1 MDHETNTD
9 NRIACRNKLTSHN
22 IKKVDMIHSC
32 LKHYTFGQDKAFI
45 PKETVKTAL
54 NRLKQKELFSLS
66 AISRIDELDKIG
78 IPAFICEIE
87 SNLGIGDSCGKGV
100 SIEQAKASAL
110 MEAIER
116 YSCERFIKKRG
127 PFIISS
133 YDDLKE
139 NALDPLSLLLPLPS
153 IYQTDEIL
161 KNLKKVPLPW
171 IEAFS
176 LTHNKPIFF
185 PLHWFYLIYGTTGF
199 ASGNTIQEA
208 ILQAI
213 GEVIERH
220 NISRVIQGKLST
232 PSIDISSVDYHIAK
246 SLINKFFDAGIEL
259 YIKDFS
265 LGLNIPTI
273 SVLAYDSS
281 PPTNTVRIY
290 NAAGAHLN
298 RDFAL
303 IRALIELAQHR
314 AQIIY
319 KENKHKKPGGP
330 TYCFPCFKTL
340 EEASYL
346 IENKD
351 AIPFDKIST
360 YKHSDFK
367 VEIEKA
373 VSLIKQDNLEVIL
386 TNTTCSELQI
396 PAVAVT
402 IPGARLNRPSTKL
415 NPYFYMAK
423 ISMDLGN
430 HKDAV
435 GYFEKSIEIDPQ
447 YKKIPQILCDI
458 AICYK
463 RLKMYQQSKEYF
475 EKTLNLSPKLV
486 FSKKF
491 IGDFTEVIQL
501 IDN

>member
-1 MDHETNTD
+1 
-9 NRIACRNKLTSHN
+9 
-22 IKKVDMIHSC
+22 MIHSC
-32 LKHYTFGQDKAFI
+32 FKNYTFGQDKAFI

-54 NRLKQKELFSLS
+54 NRLRQKDFFTLS
-66 AISRIDELDKIG
+66 TILRIDEFDKIG

-87 SNLGIGDSCGKGV
+87 SNFGISDSCGKGV
-100 SIEQAKASAL
+100 SAEQAKASAL

-116 YSCERFIKKRG
+116 YSCECFIKKRS
-127 PFIISS
+127 PFVVSS
-133 YDDLKE
+133 YDNLKE
-139 NALDPLSLLLPLPS
+139 NALDSLSLLLPLPS

-161 KNLKKVPLPW
+161 KDLRKVPLPW
-171 IEAFS
+171 TEAFS

-220 NISRVIQGKLST
+220 NISRVIQEKLST
-232 PSIDISSVDYHIAK
+232 PSLDVSSVDHHIAK

-273 SVLAYDSS
+273 SVLAYDSN

-290 NAAGAHLN
+290 NAAGSHLN

-314 AQIIY
+314 AQIVY
-319 KENKHKKPGGP
+319 KEYKHEKPGGP
-330 TYCFPCFKTL
+330 TYCFPYFKTL
-340 EEASYL
+340 EDASYL
-346 IENKD
+346 IENKET
-351 AIPFDKIST
+351 IPLNKIPT

-373 VSLIKQDNLEVIL
+373 VNFIKQDNDLEVIV
-386 TNTTCSELQI
+386 TNTTCSELQV
-396 PAVAVT
+396 PAVAIT

-423 ISMDLGN
+423 ICMDLGN
-430 HKDAV
+430 YKDAI
-435 GYFEKSIEIDPQ
+435 GYFKKSIELDPQ
-447 YKKIPQILCDI
+447 YKDIPQISCDI

-463 RLKMYQQSKEYF
+463 KLKMYRQSKEYF
-475 EKTLNLSPKLV
+475 ERTLNLSPKLV

-491 IGDFTEVIQL
+491 ISDFTKVIKFL
-501 IDN
+501 E

>member
-1 MDHETNTD
+1 
-9 NRIACRNKLTSHN
+9 
-22 IKKVDMIHSC
+22 MIHSC
-32 LKHYTFGQDKAFI
+32 LKHYTYGQDKAFI
-45 PKETVKTAL
+45 PKETIKTAL
-54 NRLKQKELFSLS
+54 NRLKQKDVFSLNT
-66 AISRIDELDKIG
+66 ILRIDEFDKIG

-116 YSCERFIKKRG
+116 YSCEWFIKERE

-133 YDDLKE
+133 YDNLKE
-139 NALDPLSLLLPLPS
+139 NTLSPLSLLLPLSS

-161 KNLKKVPLPW
+161 EDLKKVPLPW
-171 IEAFS
+171 TESFS

-220 NISRVIQGKLST
+220 NISRVIEGKLST
-232 PSIDISSVDYHIAK
+232 PSLDISSINYHIAK
-246 SLINKFFDAGIEL
+246 SLIKKFFNAGIEL

-273 SVLAYDSS
+273 SVLAYDPN
-281 PPTNTVRIY
+281 PPTNTVSIY

-298 RDFAL
+298 RNFAL

-314 AQIIY
+314 AQIIF
-319 KENKHKKPGGP
+319 KENKQKKSGGP
-330 TYCFPCFKTL
+330 TYCFPHFKTL

-346 IENKD
+346 IENKET
-351 AIPFDKIST
+351 IPFNKMPT
-360 YKHSDFK
+360 YKHADFK

-373 VSLIKQDNLEVIL
+373 VDLIKQDNLEVII
-386 TNTTCSELQI
+386 TNTTYPELQI

-402 IPGARLNRPSTKL
+402 IPGTRLNRPSTML

-423 ISMDLGN
+423 ICMDLGN
-430 HKDAV
+430 YKDAIE
-435 GYFEKSIEIDPQ
+435 YFEKSIGIDPQ
-447 YKKIPQILCDI
+447 YKDIPQISCDV

-463 RLKMYQQSKEYF
+463 RLKMYQQAKEYF
-475 EKTLNLSPKLV
+475 ERTLNLSPKLV
-486 FSKKF
+486 LSKKF
-491 IGDFTEVIQL
+491 ISNFAEVIKFL
-501 IDN
+501 E

>member
-1 MDHETNTD
+1 
-9 NRIACRNKLTSHN
+9 
-22 IKKVDMIHSC
+22 MIHSC

-54 NRLKQKELFSLS
+54 NRLKQKELFTLS
-66 AISRIDELDKIG
+66 TILRIDELDKIG

-87 SNLGIGDSCGKGV
+87 SNLGLGDSCGKGV

-116 YSCERFIKKRG
+116 YSCEWFIKQRE

-133 YDDLKE
+133 YDNLKE
-139 NALDPLSLLLPLPS
+139 NTLSPLSLLLPLPS

-161 KNLKKVPLPW
+161 NDLKKVPLPW
-171 IEAFS
+171 VESFS
-176 LTHNKPIFF
+176 LTHNKHIFF
-185 PLHWFYLIYGTTGF
+185 PLNWFYLIYGTTGF

-208 ILQAI
+208 TLQAI

-232 PSIDISSVDYHIAK
+232 PSLDISSVNYHIAK
-246 SLINKFFDAGIEL
+246 SLIKKFFDVGIEL

-265 LGLNIPTI
+265 LGLSIPTI
-273 SVLAYDSS
+273 SVLAYDSN
-281 PPTNTVRIY
+281 PPSNTVRIY

-314 AQIIY
+314 AQIIFN
-319 KENKHKKPGGP
+319 ENNHKKPGRP
-330 TYCFPCFKTL
+330 TYCFPYFKTL

-346 IENKD
+346 IENKET
-351 AIPFDKIST
+351 ITFNKMPT
-360 YKHSDFK
+360 YKHADFK
-367 VEIEKA
+367 LEIEKA
-373 VSLIKQDNLEVIL
+373 VDLIKQDNLEVIV
-386 TNTTCSELQI
+386 TNTTYPEFQI

-402 IPGARLNRPSTKL
+402 IPGTRLNRPSTML

-423 ISMDLGN
+423 ICMDLGN
-430 HKDAV
+430 YRDAIE
-435 GYFEKSIEIDPQ
+435 YFEKSIGIDPQ
-447 YKKIPQILCDI
+447 YKNIPQISCDL

-491 IGDFTEVIQL
+491 ISDFMEVIQFL
-501 IDN
+501 E

>member
-1 MDHETNTD
+1 
-9 NRIACRNKLTSHN
+9 
-22 IKKVDMIHSC
+22 MIHSC
-32 LKHYTFGQDKAFI
+32 FKHYTFGQDKAFI
-45 PKETVKTAL
+45 PKDTVKTAL
-54 NRLKQKELFSLS
+54 NRLQQKDLFTLS
-66 AISRIDELDKIG
+66 TILRIDEFDKIG

-87 SNLGIGDSCGKGV
+87 SIFGISDSCGKGV

-116 YSCERFIKKRG
+116 YSCEYFIKKRG

-133 YDDLKE
+133 YDNLKE
-139 NALDPLSLLLPLPS
+139 NALDSLSLLLPLPA

-161 KNLKKVPLPW
+161 KDIRKVPLPW
-171 IEAFS
+171 TEAFS

-220 NISRVIQGKLST
+220 NISRVIQGKLTT
-232 PSIDISSVDYHIAK
+232 PSLDISSVDHHIAK

-273 SVLAYDSS
+273 SVLAYDSN

-290 NAAGAHLN
+290 NAAGSHLN

-303 IRALIELAQHR
+303 IRALVELSQHR
-314 AQIIY
+314 AQIVY
-319 KENKHKKPGGP
+319 KENKHEKPGGP

-340 EEASYL
+340 EDASYL
-346 IENKD
+346 IENKET
-351 AIPFDKIST
+351 IPLNKIPT
-360 YKHSDFK
+360 YKHSDFR

-373 VSLIKQDNLEVIL
+373 VNFIKQDNDLEVIV

-396 PAVAVT
+396 PAVAIT

-423 ISMDLGN
+423 ICMDLGN
-430 HKDAV
+430 YKDAI
-435 GYFEKSIEIDPQ
+435 GYFKKSIELDPQ
-447 YKKIPQILCDI
+447 YKDIPQISCDI

-463 RLKMYQQSKEYF
+463 KLKMYRQSKEYF
-475 EKTLNLSPKLV
+475 ERTLNLSPKLV

-491 IGDFTEVIQL
+491 ISDFAKVINL
-501 IDN
+501 LE

>member
-1 MDHETNTD
+1 
-9 NRIACRNKLTSHN
+9 
-22 IKKVDMIHSC
+22 MIHSC
-32 LKHYTFGQDKAFI
+32 FKHYKFGQDKAFV

-54 NRLKQKELFSLS
+54 NRLGQKDLFTLS
-66 AISRIDELDKIG
+66 TILRIDEFDKIG

-87 SNLGIGDSCGKGV
+87 SNFGISDSCGKGV

-116 YSCERFIKKRG
+116 YSCECFIKKTG

-133 YDDLKE
+133 YDNLKE
-139 NALDPLSLLLPLPS
+139 NALDSLSLLLPLPS

-161 KNLKKVPLPW
+161 KDLRKVPLPW
-171 IEAFS
+171 TEAFS

-232 PSIDISSVDYHIAK
+232 PSLDISSVDHHIAK

-273 SVLAYDSS
+273 SVLAYDSN

-290 NAAGAHLN
+290 NAAGSHLN

-303 IRALIELAQHR
+303 IRALVELAQHR
-314 AQIIY
+314 AQIVY
-319 KENKHKKPGGP
+319 KEYKHEKPGGP
-330 TYCFPCFKTL
+330 TYCFPYFKTL
-340 EEASYL
+340 EDAAYL
-346 IENKD
+346 IENKET
-351 AIPFDKIST
+351 IPLNKIPT

-373 VSLIKQDNLEVIL
+373 VNFIKKDNNLEVIV
-386 TNTTCSELQI
+386 TNTTCAELQI
-396 PAVAVT
+396 PAVVIT

-423 ISMDLGN
+423 ICMDLGN
-430 HKDAV
+430 YKDAI
-435 GYFEKSIEIDPQ
+435 GYFKKSIELDPQ
-447 YKKIPQILCDI
+447 YKDIPQISCDI

-463 RLKMYQQSKEYF
+463 KLKMYRQSKEYF
-475 EKTLNLSPKLV
+475 ERTLNLSPKLV

-491 IGDFTEVIQL
+491 ISDFTKVIKFL
-501 IDN
+501 E

>member
-1 MDHETNTD
+1 
-9 NRIACRNKLTSHN
+9 
-22 IKKVDMIHSC
+22 MIHSC
-32 LKHYTFGQDKAFI
+32 LKHYTFGQDKALI

-66 AISRIDELDKIG
+66 TISRIDEFDKIG

-116 YSCERFIKKRG
+116 YSCEWFIKERE

-133 YDDLKE
+133 YENLKE
-139 NALDPLSLLLPLPS
+139 NALDPLSLFLPLPS

-161 KNLKKVPLPW
+161 EDLRKVPLPW

-176 LTHNKPIFF
+176 LTHNKPILF
-185 PLHWFYLIYGTTGF
+185 PLYWFYLIYGTTGF

-220 NISRVIQGKLST
+220 NISRVIEGKLST
-232 PSIDISSVDYHIAK
+232 PSLDISSINYHIAK
-246 SLINKFFDAGIEL
+246 SLIDKFFDAGIEL

-265 LGLNIPTI
+265 LGLNIPTV
-273 SVLAYDSS
+273 SVLAYDSN

-303 IRALIELAQHR
+303 IRALTELAQHR

-319 KENKHKKPGGP
+319 KENRHKKPGGP
-330 TYCFPCFKTL
+330 TYCFPYFKTL
-340 EEASYL
+340 EDASYL
-346 IENKD
+346 IENKET
-351 AIPFDKIST
+351 IPFNKIST
-360 YKHSDFK
+360 YKHEDFR

-373 VSLIKQDNLEVIL
+373 VNLIKQDNLEVIV
-386 TNTTCSELQI
+386 TNTTYPEFQI

-402 IPGARLNRPSTKL
+402 IPGARLNRPSTRL

-423 ISMDLGN
+423 ICMDLGN
-430 HKDAV
+430 YRDAI
-435 GYFEKSIEIDPQ
+435 GYFKKSIEIDPQ
-447 YKKIPQILCDI
+447 YKDIPQISCDI
-458 AICYK
+458 ANCYK
-463 RLKMYQQSKEYF
+463 SLEIYQQSKEYF

-491 IGDFTEVIQL
+491 ISDFTEVIKL

>member
-1 MDHETNTD
+1 
-9 NRIACRNKLTSHN
+9 
-22 IKKVDMIHSC
+22 MIHSC

-54 NRLKQKELFSLS
+54 NRLKQKELFNLS
-66 AISRIDELDKIG
+66 TILRIDELDKIG
-78 IPAFICEIE
+78 IPAFICKIE
-87 SNLGIGDSCGKGV
+87 SNLGIGESCGKGV

-116 YSCERFIKKRG
+116 YSCEWFIKEKE

-133 YDDLKE
+133 YDNLKE
-139 NALDPLSLLLPLPS
+139 NALDPLSLLLSLPS

-161 KNLKKVPLPW
+161 EDLRKAPLPW

-176 LTHNKPIFF
+176 LTHNKPILF

-220 NISRVIQGKLST
+220 NISRVIEGRLST
-232 PSIDISSVDYHIAK
+232 PSLDISSINHHIAK

-273 SVLAYDSS
+273 SVLAYDSN

-303 IRALIELAQHR
+303 IRALTEVAQHR

-330 TYCFPCFKTL
+330 TYCFPYFKTL
-340 EEASYL
+340 EDASYL
-346 IENKD
+346 IEDKET
-351 AIPFDKIST
+351 IPFNMIST
-360 YKHSDFK
+360 YKHDDFR

-373 VSLIKQDNLEVIL
+373 VNLIKQDNLEVIV
-386 TNTTCSELQI
+386 TNTTCPELQI

-402 IPGARLNRPSTKL
+402 IPGARLNRPSTKI
-415 NPYFYMAK
+415 NPYFFMAK
-423 ISMDLGN
+423 ICMDLGN
-430 HKDAV
+430 YKDAIE
-435 GYFEKSIEIDPQ
+435 YFEKSIEIDPQ
-447 YKKIPQILCDI
+447 YKDIPQISCDI

-463 RLKMYQQSKEYF
+463 SLKMYQQSKEYF
-475 EKTLNLSPKLV
+475 ERTLNLSPKLV

-491 IGDFTEVIQL
+491 ISDFTEVIKL

>member
-1 MDHETNTD
+1 
-9 NRIACRNKLTSHN
+9 
-22 IKKVDMIHSC
+22 MIHSC

-66 AISRIDELDKIG
+66 TVLRIDELDKIG

-87 SNLGIGDSCGKGV
+87 SNLGIDDSCGKGV

-116 YSCERFIKKRG
+116 YSCEWFIKEKE

-133 YDDLKE
+133 YDNLKE
-139 NALDPLSLLLPLPS
+139 NALDPLSLLLSLPS

-161 KNLKKVPLPW
+161 EDLRKAPLPW

-176 LTHNKPIFF
+176 LTHNKPILF

-220 NISRVIQGKLST
+220 NISRVIERKLST
-232 PSIDISSVDYHIAK
+232 PSLDMSSINYHIAK

-265 LGLNIPTI
+265 LGLNIPTV
-273 SVLAYDSS
+273 SVLAYDSN

-303 IRALIELAQHR
+303 IRALTELAQHR
-314 AQIIY
+314 SQIIY
-319 KENKHKKPGGP
+319 KENKNKKPGGP
-330 TYCFPCFKTL
+330 TYCFPYFKTL

-346 IENKD
+346 IENNET
-351 AIPFDKIST
+351 IPFNKIST
-360 YKHSDFK
+360 YKHEDFS

-373 VSLIKQDNLEVIL
+373 VNLIKQDNLEVIV
-386 TNTTCSELQI
+386 TNTTYPELQI

-402 IPGARLNRPSTKL
+402 IPGARLNRPSTKI

-423 ISMDLGN
+423 ICMDLGN
-430 HKDAV
+430 YKDAIE
-435 GYFEKSIEIDPQ
+435 YFEKSIEIDPQ
-447 YKKIPQILCDI
+447 YKDIPQISCDI

-463 RLKMYQQSKEYF
+463 SLKMYQQSKEFF
-475 EKTLNLSPKLV
+475 ERTLNLSPKLV

-491 IGDFTEVIQL
+491 IGDFTEVIRL

>member
-1 MDHETNTD
+1 M
-9 NRIACRNKLTSHN
+9 
-22 IKKVDMIHSC
+22 MHSC
-32 LKHYTFGQDKAFI
+32 LKNYTFGQDKVVI
-45 PKETVKTAL
+45 PKETVKNAL
-54 NRLKQKELFSLS
+54 NRLRQNESINLS
-66 AISRIDELDKIG
+66 SILRIDKFDKIG

-87 SNLGIGDSCGKGV
+87 SNLGIADSCGKGTT
-100 SIEQAKASAL
+100 IEQAKASAL
-110 MEAIER
+110 MEAVER
-116 YSCERFIKKRG
+116 YSCEWFIKKKR

-133 YDDLKE
+133 YDKLKE

-153 IYQTDEIL
+153 VYQTDEIL
-161 KNLKKVPLPW
+161 RDLRKLSLPW

-176 LTHNKPIFF
+176 LTYNKPVIF

-208 ILQAI
+208 TLQAI

-232 PSIDISSVDYHIAK
+232 PSLDISSVDCHIAK
-246 SLINKFFDAGIEL
+246 SLIKKFFDAGIEL

-281 PPTNTVRIY
+281 PPTDTLRIY

-314 AQIIY
+314 AEIIY
-319 KENKHKKPGGP
+319 KENRDKRAGGP
-330 TYCFPCFKTL
+330 TYCFPYFKTL
-340 EEASYL
+340 EDAKYL
-346 IENKD
+346 TENTEI
-351 AIPFDKIST
+351 IPLNKIST
-360 YKHSDFK
+360 YRHSDFK
-367 VEIEKA
+367 IEIEKA
-373 VSLIKQDNLEVIL
+373 VNLIKQDNNLEVIV
-386 TNTTCSELQI
+386 TDTTCSEFQI

-402 IPGARLNRPSTKL
+402 IPGTRLNRPSTSL

-423 ISMDLGN
+423 ICMYLQN
-430 HKDAV
+430 YEDAI
-435 GYFEKSIEIDPQ
+435 GYFKKSIEIDPR
-447 YKKIPQILCDI
+447 YKATPHISCDI

-463 RLKMYQQSKEYF
+463 KLRMYEQSKEYF
-475 EKTLNLSPKLV
+475 ERTLNLSPQLV

-491 IGDFTEVIQL
+491 IGDFTEVIQSL
-501 IDN
+501 

>member
-1 MDHETNTD
+1 
-9 NRIACRNKLTSHN
+9 
-22 IKKVDMIHSC
+22 
-32 LKHYTFGQDKAFI
+32 
-45 PKETVKTAL
+45 
-54 NRLKQKELFSLS
+54 
-66 AISRIDELDKIG
+66 
-78 IPAFICEIE
+78 
-87 SNLGIGDSCGKGV
+87 
-100 SIEQAKASAL
+100 

-116 YSCERFIKKRG
+116 YSCAWFIKERE

-133 YDDLKE
+133 YDNLKE

-161 KNLKKVPLPW
+161 KDLKRVPLPW
-171 IEAFS
+171 TEAFS

-220 NISRVIQGKLST
+220 NISRVIEGKLST
-232 PSIDISSVDYHIAK
+232 PSLDMSSINYHIAK
-246 SLINKFFDAGIEL
+246 SLINKFLDAGIEL

-265 LGLNIPTI
+265 LGLNIPTV
-273 SVLAYDSS
+273 SVLAYDSN

-303 IRALIELAQHR
+303 IRALTELAQHR

-330 TYCFPCFKTL
+330 TYCFPYFKTL
-340 EEASYL
+340 EDASYL
-346 IENKD
+346 IENKET
-351 AIPFDKIST
+351 IHFNKVPT
-360 YKHSDFK
+360 YKHKDFR

-373 VSLIKQDNLEVIL
+373 VNFIKQDNLEVIV
-386 TNTTCSELQI
+386 TNTTYPELQI
-396 PAVAVT
+396 PAVVVT
-402 IPGARLNRPSTKL
+402 IPGARLNRPSTML

-423 ISMDLGN
+423 ICMDLGN
-430 HKDAV
+430 YKDAIEH
-435 GYFEKSIEIDPQ
+435 FEKSIEIDPQ
-447 YKKIPQILCDI
+447 YKDIPQILCDI

-463 RLKMYQQSKEYF
+463 SLKMYQQSKEYF
-475 EKTLNLSPKLV
+475 ERTLNLSPKLV

-491 IGDFTEVIQL
+491 ISDFTEVIRL